1 MQANIADWG
10 FSLFQ
15 HVLVT
20 TPLAFGL
27 ILLILLIRRMS
38 VLRLHIRIVYTLWL
52 ICIVRLWMP
61 WTPPGPI
68 QLWRSIQGRGASA
81 SHNEASAL
89 WTTPELRSF
98 AVPVQRWNE
107 INGAFNVWEILFAIW
122 AVVMVALFLIYV
134 GLSLYAVYTIRRA
147 GSRPTDELGLI
158 LDKCKQELKMRRNVR
173 IAQSNRVAYPVLS
186 GWISPQ
192 ILIPSKLIG
201 HLHADEWRNIFLHEL
216 IHVRRG
222 DIIWN
227 HAMALLV
234 IVNWFNPL
242 MWLAYRM
249 MREDQELSCDR
260 VALRYTDCQQY
271 GTTLLR
277 VASWKLKQRH
287 VVHGLLSFK
296 GSSSRT
302 LTRRRIEMIKQ
313 VVSNKRVW
321 TPLLVGMVVIV
332 AIMTFTGKNTT
343 ALSQELKGELSGELQ
358 QLEATDR
365 QHELLE
371 NVMTFNL
378 PAEGKVTREF
388 QTELPHVSIVNVEGT
403 AIYAAADGVVEQAE
417 YVKKEGNY
425 IRIAHDGGYVTT
437 YSHLESLQVKA
448 GEQVSAGTQIGTMG
462 STGNSTGP
470 HVKWMLL
477 NGETAIDPL
486 GP

>member
-1 MQANIADWG
+1 MQANIAGWA

-20 TPLAFGL
+20 APVAVGL
-27 ILLILLIRRMS
+27 ILLILLIRRMP
-38 VLRLHIRIVYTLWL
+38 VLRLHVHVVYTLWL

-68 QLWRSIQGRGASA
+68 QLWQSIQGGGAA
-81 SHNEASAL
+81 VSHNEAAAL
-89 WTTPELRSF
+89 WTSSELRSL
-98 AVPVQRWNE
+98 AAPVQQWKE
-107 INGAFNVWEILFAIW
+107 MSGALNVWEIIFAIW
-122 AVVMVALFLIYV
+122 AVVTAALFLIYA
-134 GLSLYAVYTIRRA
+134 GLSVYAIYTIRRA
-147 GSRPTDELGLI
+147 GCRPADELRLI
-158 LDKCKQELKMRRNVR
+158 LDKCKQELKMRRHVR

-186 GWISPQ
+186 GWIRPR

-201 HLHADEWRNIFLHEL
+201 HLHADEWRNILLHEL

-227 HAMALLV
+227 HAMAMLV

-242 MWLAYRM
+242 VWIAYRM

-260 VALRYTDCQQY
+260 VALRYTDSQQY

-277 VASWKLKQRH
+277 VASWKLMQGH

-321 TPLLVGMVVIV
+321 TPLLVGVVVII

-343 ALSQELKGELSGELQ
+343 ALSKEL
-358 QLEATDR
+358 
-365 QHELLE
+365 
-371 NVMTFNL
+371 NVLTFNI
-378 PAEGKVTREF
+378 PAEGKVTNEF
-388 QTELPHVSIVNVEGT
+388 QTERPYVSIANAEGT

-448 GEQVSAGTQIGTMG
+448 GERVSAGAQIGTMG
-462 STGNSTGP
+462 STGHSTGP
-470 HVKWMLL
+470 HVKWMLW

-486 GP
+486 EPVEQQ